1 MRLAPRRI
9 ATGIVWIG
17 LPLLGCRQD
26 MHDQPRYKPLAR
38 SGFFGDERSARPLPE
53 DTVARGH
60 LRDDSL
66 LFTGKHGGEL
76 ADSFPFPIDRAR
88 MARGQQ
94 RFQIFC
100 TPCHGQTGAGDGL
113 VVQRGFKNR
122 PASFHGD
129 RLRGKPAGY
138 FFDVISNGFGAMQ
151 DYAAQIPVED
161 RWAIVAYIRA
171 LQLSQGARPED
182 VPAEH
187 RDELGPGRTE

>member
-1 MRLAPRRI
+1 MRLGQPRLVSGTLW
-9 ATGIVWIG
+9 AS
-17 LPLLGCRQD
+17 LALLGCRQD
-26 MHDQPRYKPLAR
+26 MHDQPRYKALAR

-66 LFTGKHGGEL
+66 LFTGKHGSEL
-76 ADSFPFPIDRAR
+76 ADSFPFPIDPAR

-100 TPCHGQTGAGDGL
+100 SPCHGQAGAGDGL
-113 VVQRGFKNR
+113 VVQRGFKNK
-122 PASFHGD
+122 PTSFHSD

-151 DYAAQIPVED
+151 DYSAQIPVED

-171 LQLSQGARPED
+171 LQLSQNARPED

-187 RDELGPGRTE
+187 RDALTRGSAP